1 MAGRPATAVRALSR
15 RNVNKLHPWS
25 GSSTRWTEGPRV
37 EGGGKEERARRRAK
51 DKWVDGR
58 IMAGRVTR
66 AEGKKRST
74 APVTC
79 SIMTIRDKGA
89 CESDESI

>member
-1 MAGRPATAVRALSR
+1 MRG
-15 RNVNKLHPWS
+15 
-25 GSSTRWTEGPRV
+25 
-37 EGGGKEERARRRAK
+37 RARRRAK
-51 DKWVDGR
+51 DKWVEGR

-66 AEGKKRST
+66 AEGKKRSS

-79 SIMTIRDKGA
+79 SIMTIRDEGA